1 MEEFEMKQVAD
12 FAERVLTNV
21 SRVIV
26 GKDEVIRKMLAAFL
40 SSAHVL
46 INDVPG
52 VGKTM
57 LARSFAIS
65 LGLNFGRVQCT
76 PDLTPSDI
84 TGFNVLDPRTG
95 QFSFKKGVL
104 FTDVLLVDEINRATP
119 RTQSALLQAMAEK
132 QVSIDGLTYQLS
144 EHFFVIATQNPVEF
158 EGTFPLPEAQLDRFA
173 VCLSLGYLG
182 KDQEIELLRRLER
195 SHPIESLE
203 PVCQPGELARMKELV
218 KDVYVDE
225 SIVDYVVRI
234 VMRTRSHP
242 DVALG
247 ASPRGS
253 IALVHLSRAL
263 AAINGRNFVLP
274 DDAKQIALDVLAHRL
289 ILKPEARLMR
299 KTKQDI
305 VEEILKSEEAP
316 IRG

>member
-1 MEEFEMKQVAD
+1 MKQVAD
-12 FAERVLTNV
+12 FAERVLKNV
-21 SRVIV
+21 SHVIV
-26 GKDEVIRKMLAAFL
+26 GKDEVIKKMLAAFL

-65 LGLNFGRVQCT
+65 LGLNFNRVQCT

-104 FTDVLLVDEINRATP
+104 FADVLLVDEINRATP

-132 QVSIDGLTYQLS
+132 QVSIDGMTYQLS

-173 VCLSLGYLG
+173 ICLSLGYLE
-182 KDQEIELLRRLER
+182 KEQEVQLLKRLQKT
-195 SHPIESLE
+195 HPIESLE
-203 PVCQPGELARMKELV
+203 PVCEPDELSRMKEFV
-218 KDVYVDE
+218 KEVYVDD
-225 SIVDYVVRI
+225 SVMDYAVRI
-234 VMRTRSHP
+234 VARTRSHP

-247 ASPRGS
+247 ASPRGT

-263 AAINGRNFVLP
+263 AAMSERNFVLP
-274 DDAKQIALDVLAHRL
+274 DDVKSIALDVLAHRL

-299 KTKQDI
+299 KSKKEI
-305 VEEILKSEEAP
+305 VEEILNSEEAP

>member
-1 MEEFEMKQVAD
+1 MKQIAD
-12 FAERVLTNV
+12 FAERVLKNV

-26 GKDEVIRKMLAAFL
+26 GKDEVIKKILAAFL

-65 LGLNFGRVQCT
+65 LGLNFSRVQCT

-132 QVSIDGLTYQLS
+132 QVSIDGVTYQLS

-173 VCLSLGYLG
+173 ICLSLGYLE
-182 KDQEIELLRRLER
+182 KEQEMELLKRLQKA
-195 SHPIESLE
+195 HPIESLE
-203 PVCQPGELARMKELV
+203 PVCEAGELSRMKELV

-225 SIVDYVVRI
+225 SVMDYVVRI

-247 ASPRGS
+247 SSPRGS

-263 AAINGRNFVLP
+263 AAMSERNFVLP
-274 DDAKQIALDVLAHRL
+274 DDVKSIALDVLAHRL

-299 KTKQDI
+299 KTKQEI
-305 VEEILKSEEAP
+305 VEEILNSEEAP

>member
-1 MEEFEMKQVAD
+1 MKQVAD
-12 FAERVLTNV
+12 FAERVLKNV

-26 GKDEVIRKMLAAFL
+26 GKDEVIKKMLAAFL

-65 LGLNFGRVQCT
+65 LGLNFNRVQCT

-104 FTDVLLVDEINRATP
+104 FADVLLVDEINRATP

-132 QVSIDGLTYQLS
+132 QVSIDGMTYQLS

-173 VCLSLGYLG
+173 ICLSLGYLE
-182 KDQEIELLRRLER
+182 KEQEVQLLKRLQKT
-195 SHPIESLE
+195 HPIESLE
-203 PVCQPGELARMKELV
+203 PVCEPDELSRMKEFV
-218 KDVYVDE
+218 KEVYVDD
-225 SIVDYVVRI
+225 SVMDYAVRI
-234 VMRTRSHP
+234 VARTRSHP

-247 ASPRGS
+247 ASPRGT

-263 AAINGRNFVLP
+263 AAMSERNFVLP
-274 DDAKQIALDVLAHRL
+274 DDVKSIALDVLAHRL

-299 KTKQDI
+299 KSKKEI
-305 VEEILKSEEAP
+305 VEEILNSEEAP

>member
-1 MEEFEMKQVAD
+1 MKQVAD
-12 FAERVLTNV
+12 FAERVLKNV

-26 GKDEVIRKMLAAFL
+26 GKDEVIKKMLAAFL

-65 LGLNFGRVQCT
+65 LGLNFNRVQCT

-104 FTDVLLVDEINRATP
+104 FADVLLVDEINRATP

-132 QVSIDGLTYQLS
+132 QVSIDGMTYQLS

-173 VCLSLGYLG
+173 ICLGLGYLE
-182 KDQEIELLRRLER
+182 KEQEVQLLKRLQKT
-195 SHPIESLE
+195 HPIESLE
-203 PVCQPGELARMKELV
+203 PVCEPDELSRMKEFV
-218 KDVYVDE
+218 KEVYVDD
-225 SIVDYVVRI
+225 SVMDYAVRI
-234 VMRTRSHP
+234 VARTRSHP

-247 ASPRGS
+247 ASPRGT

-263 AAINGRNFVLP
+263 AAMSERNFVLP
-274 DDAKQIALDVLAHRL
+274 DDVKSIALDVLAHRL

-299 KTKQDI
+299 KSKKEI
-305 VEEILKSEEAP
+305 VEEILNSEEAP

>member
-1 MEEFEMKQVAD
+1 MNSVSI
-12 FAERVLTNV
+12 FANRVLDNV
-21 SRVIV
+21 CRVIV
-26 GKDEVIRKMLAAFL
+26 GKRNIVEKMLAAFL
-40 SSAHVL
+40 SSSHVL

-65 LGLNFGRVQCT
+65 LGLNFSRVQCT

-84 TGFNVLDPRTG
+84 TGFSVLDPKTG
-95 QFSFKKGVL
+95 SFSFKKGPL
-104 FTDVLLVDEINRATP
+104 FTDVLLVDEVNRATP

-132 QVSIDGLTYQLS
+132 QVTVDGVTYHLN

-173 VCLSLGYLG
+173 SCLNLGYLE
-182 KDQEIELLRRLER
+182 KEQEIDLLKRLQKF
-195 SHPIESLE
+195 HPIESLE
-203 PVCQPGELARMKELV
+203 AVCEPNELTRMKELV
-218 KDVYVDE
+218 KEVYVDD
-225 SIVDYVVRI
+225 SIFDYVVRL
-234 VMRTRSHP
+234 VARTRCHT

-263 AAINGRNFVLP
+263 AAIRGRDFVLP
-274 DDAKQIALDVLAHRL
+274 DDVKSLATDVLAHRL
-289 ILKPEARLMR
+289 VLKPEALLMR
-299 KTKQDI
+299 KTKQMI
-305 VEEILKSEEAP
+305 ISEILETEEAP
-316 IRG
+316 IKQ

>member
-1 MEEFEMKQVAD
+1 MKQVAD
-12 FAERVLTNV
+12 FAERVLKNV

-26 GKDEVIRKMLAAFL
+26 GKDEAIKKMLAAFL

-65 LGLNFGRVQCT
+65 LGLNFNRVQCT

-104 FTDVLLVDEINRATP
+104 FADVLLVDEINRATP

-132 QVSIDGLTYQLS
+132 QVSIDGMTYQLS

-173 VCLSLGYLG
+173 ICLSLGYLE
-182 KDQEIELLRRLER
+182 KEQEMQLLKRLQKT
-195 SHPIESLE
+195 HPIESLE
-203 PVCQPGELARMKELV
+203 PVCEPDELSRMKEFV
-218 KDVYVDE
+218 KEVYVDD
-225 SIVDYVVRI
+225 SVMDYAVRI
-234 VMRTRSHP
+234 VARTRSHP

-247 ASPRGS
+247 ASPRGT

-263 AAINGRNFVLP
+263 AAMSERNFVLP
-274 DDAKQIALDVLAHRL
+274 DDVKSIALDVLAHRL

-299 KTKQDI
+299 KSKKEI
-305 VEEILKSEEAP
+305 VEEILNSEEAP

>member
-1 MEEFEMKQVAD
+1 MKQVAD
-12 FAERVLTNV
+12 FAERVLKNV

-26 GKDEVIRKMLAAFL
+26 GKDEVIKKMLAAFL

-65 LGLNFGRVQCT
+65 LGLNFNRVQCT

-104 FTDVLLVDEINRATP
+104 FADVLLVDEINRATP

-132 QVSIDGLTYQLS
+132 QVSIDGMTYQLS

-173 VCLSLGYLG
+173 ICLSLGYLE
-182 KDQEIELLRRLER
+182 KEQEMQLLKRLQKT
-195 SHPIESLE
+195 HPIESLE
-203 PVCQPGELARMKELV
+203 PVCEPDELSRMKEFV
-218 KDVYVDE
+218 KEVYVDD
-225 SIVDYVVRI
+225 SVMDYAVRI
-234 VMRTRSHP
+234 VARTRSHP

-247 ASPRGS
+247 ASPRGT

-263 AAINGRNFVLP
+263 AAMSGRNFVLP
-274 DDAKQIALDVLAHRL
+274 DDVKSIALDVLAHRL

-299 KTKQDI
+299 KSKKEI
-305 VEEILKSEEAP
+305 VEEILNSEEAP

>member
-1 MEEFEMKQVAD
+1 MKQVAD
-12 FAERVLTNV
+12 YAERVLKNV

-26 GKDEVIRKMLAAFL
+26 GKDEVIKQMLAALL

-65 LGLNFGRVQCT
+65 LGLNFNRVQCT

-104 FTDVLLVDEINRATP
+104 FADVLLVDEINRATP

-132 QVSIDGLTYQLS
+132 QVSIDGMTYQLS

-173 VCLSLGYLG
+173 ICLSLGYLE
-182 KDQEIELLRRLER
+182 KEQEMQLLKRLQKT
-195 SHPIESLE
+195 HPIESLE
-203 PVCQPGELARMKELV
+203 PVCEPDELSRMKEFV
-218 KDVYVDE
+218 KEVYVDD
-225 SIVDYVVRI
+225 SVMDYAVRI
-234 VMRTRSHP
+234 VARTRSHP

-247 ASPRGS
+247 ASPRGT

-263 AAINGRNFVLP
+263 AAMSERNFVLP
-274 DDAKQIALDVLAHRL
+274 DDVKSIALDVLAHRL

-299 KTKQDI
+299 KSKKEI
-305 VEEILKSEEAP
+305 VEEILNSEEAP

>member
-1 MEEFEMKQVAD
+1 MC
-12 FAERVLTNV
+12 
-21 SRVIV
+21 
-26 GKDEVIRKMLAAFL
+26 IRD
-40 SSAHVL
+40 S

-52 VGKTM
+52 LGKTM

-65 LGLNFGRVQCT
+65 LGLNFNRVQCT

-104 FTDVLLVDEINRATP
+104 FADVLLVDEINRATP

-132 QVSIDGLTYQLS
+132 QVSIDGMTYQLS

-173 VCLSLGYLG
+173 ICLSLGYLE
-182 KDQEIELLRRLER
+182 KEQEIQLLKRLQKT
-195 SHPIESLE
+195 HPIESLQ
-203 PVCQPGELARMKELV
+203 PVCEPDELSRMKEFV
-218 KDVYVDE
+218 KEVYVDD
-225 SIVDYVVRI
+225 SVMDYAVRI
-234 VMRTRSHP
+234 VARTRSHP

-247 ASPRGS
+247 ASPRGT

-263 AAINGRNFVLP
+263 AAMSERNFVLP
-274 DDAKQIALDVLAHRL
+274 DDVKSIALDVLAHRL

-299 KTKQDI
+299 KSKKEI
-305 VEEILKSEEAP
+305 VEEILNSEEAP

>member
-1 MEEFEMKQVAD
+1 MKQVAD
-12 FAERVLTNV
+12 FAERVLKNV

-26 GKDEVIRKMLAAFL
+26 GKDEVIKKMLAAFL

-65 LGLNFGRVQCT
+65 LGLNFNRVQCT

-104 FTDVLLVDEINRATP
+104 FADVLLVDEINRATP

-132 QVSIDGLTYQLS
+132 QVSIDGMTYQLS

-173 VCLSLGYLG
+173 ICLSLGYLE
-182 KDQEIELLRRLER
+182 KEQEMQLLKRLQKT
-195 SHPIESLE
+195 HPIESLE
-203 PVCQPGELARMKELV
+203 PVCEPDELSRMKEFV
-218 KDVYVDE
+218 KEVYVDD
-225 SIVDYVVRI
+225 SVMDYAVRI
-234 VMRTRSHP
+234 VARTRSHP

-247 ASPRGS
+247 ASPRGT

-263 AAINGRNFVLP
+263 AAMSERNFILP
-274 DDAKQIALDVLAHRL
+274 DDVKSIALDVLAHRL

-299 KTKQDI
+299 KSKKEI
-305 VEEILKSEEAP
+305 VEEILNSEEAP

>member
-1 MEEFEMKQVAD
+1 MKQVAD
-12 FAERVLTNV
+12 FAERVLKNV

-26 GKDEVIRKMLAAFL
+26 GKDEVIKKMLAAFL

-65 LGLNFGRVQCT
+65 LGLNFNRVQCT

-104 FTDVLLVDEINRATP
+104 FADVLLVDEINRATP

-132 QVSIDGLTYQLS
+132 QVSIDGMTYQLS

-173 VCLSLGYLG
+173 ICLSLGYLEKG
-182 KDQEIELLRRLER
+182 QEIQLLKRLQKA
-195 SHPIESLE
+195 HPIESLE
-203 PVCQPGELARMKELV
+203 PVCEPDELSRMKEFV
-218 KDVYVDE
+218 KEVYVDD
-225 SIVDYVVRI
+225 SVMDYAVRI
-234 VMRTRSHP
+234 VARTRSHP

-247 ASPRGS
+247 ASPRGT

-263 AAINGRNFVLP
+263 AAMSERNFVLP
-274 DDAKQIALDVLAHRL
+274 DDVKSIALDVLAHRL

-299 KTKQDI
+299 KSKKEI
-305 VEEILKSEEAP
+305 VEEILNSEEAP

>member
-1 MEEFEMKQVAD
+1 MKQVAD
-12 FAERVLTNV
+12 FAERVLKNV

-26 GKDEVIRKMLAAFL
+26 GKDEVIKKILAAFL

-65 LGLNFGRVQCT
+65 LGLNFSRVQCT

-132 QVSIDGLTYQLS
+132 QVSIDGVTYQLS

-173 VCLSLGYLG
+173 ICLSLGYLG
-182 KDQEIELLRRLER
+182 REQEIELLRRLEK

-203 PVCQPGELARMKELV
+203 PVCEAGELSRMKELV
-218 KDVYVDE
+218 KEVYVDD
-225 SIVDYVVRI
+225 SVMDYVVRI

-247 ASPRGS
+247 SSPRGS

-263 AAINGRNFVLP
+263 AAMSERNFVLP
-274 DDAKQIALDVLAHRL
+274 DDVKSIALDVLAHRL

-299 KTKQDI
+299 KTKQEI
-305 VEEILKSEEAP
+305 VEEILNSEEAP

>member
-1 MEEFEMKQVAD
+1 MKQVAD
-12 FAERVLTNV
+12 FAERVLKNV

-26 GKDEVIRKMLAAFL
+26 GKDEVIKKMLAAFL

-57 LARSFAIS
+57 LARSFAIT
-65 LGLNFGRVQCT
+65 LGLNFSRVQCT

-132 QVSIDGLTYQLS
+132 QVSIDGVTHQLS
-144 EHFFVIATQNPVEF
+144 EHFFVVATQNPVEF

-173 VCLSLGYLG
+173 ICLSLGYLE
-182 KDQEIELLRRLER
+182 KEQEMELLKRLQKA
-195 SHPIESLE
+195 HPIESLE
-203 PVCQPGELARMKELV
+203 PVCEPDELSRMKELV
-218 KDVYVDE
+218 KEVYVDD
-225 SIVDYVVRI
+225 SVMDYAVRI
-234 VMRTRSHP
+234 VARTRNHP

-263 AAINGRNFVLP
+263 AAMSERNFVLP
-274 DDAKQIALDVLAHRL
+274 DDVKSIALDVLAHRL

-299 KTKQDI
+299 RTKQDI
-305 VEEILKSEEAP
+305 VEEILNSEEAP

>member
-1 MEEFEMKQVAD
+1 MKQVAD
-12 FAERVLTNV
+12 FAERVLKNV

-26 GKDEVIRKMLAAFL
+26 GKDEVIKKMLAAFL

-65 LGLNFGRVQCT
+65 LGLNFNRVQCT

-104 FTDVLLVDEINRATP
+104 FADVLLVDEINRATP

-132 QVSIDGLTYQLS
+132 QVSIDGMTYQLS

-173 VCLSLGYLG
+173 ICLSLGYLE
-182 KDQEIELLRRLER
+182 KEQEMQLLKRLQKT
-195 SHPIESLE
+195 HPIESLE
-203 PVCQPGELARMKELV
+203 PVCEPDELSRMKEFV
-218 KDVYVDE
+218 KEVYVDD
-225 SIVDYVVRI
+225 SVMDYAVRI
-234 VMRTRSHP
+234 VARTRSHP

-247 ASPRGS
+247 ASPRGT

-263 AAINGRNFVLP
+263 AAMSERNFVLP
-274 DDAKQIALDVLAHRL
+274 DDVKSVALDVLAHRL

-299 KTKQDI
+299 KSKKEI
-305 VEEILKSEEAP
+305 LEEILNSEEAP

>member
-1 MEEFEMKQVAD
+1 MNQVAS
-12 FAERVLTNV
+12 FAERVLKNV

-26 GKDEVIRKMLAAFL
+26 GKDDIIKKMLATFL

-57 LARSFAIS
+57 LARAFAIT
-65 LGLNFGRVQCT
+65 LGLNFTRIQCT
-76 PDLTPSDI
+76 PDLTPSDV
-84 TGFNVLDPRTG
+84 TGFNVLDPRTA
-95 QFSFKKGVL
+95 QFSFKKGPI
-104 FTDVLLVDEINRATP
+104 FTDILLVDEINRATP

-132 QVSIDGLTYQLS
+132 QVSLDGVTYQLS
-144 EHFFVIATQNPVEF
+144 EHFFVVATQNPVEF

-173 VCLSLGYLG
+173 ICVSLGYVT
-182 KDQEIELLRRLER
+182 KEQEIELLKRLQR

-203 PVCQPGELARMKELV
+203 PVCDPKELSTMKELV
-218 KDVYVDE
+218 KDVYVDD
-225 SIVDYVVRI
+225 SIMDYVVRI

-247 ASPRGS
+247 ASPRAS
-253 IALVHLSRAL
+253 IALVHLSRTL
-263 AAINGRNFVLP
+263 AAMEGRDFVLP
-274 DDAKQIALDVLAHRL
+274 DDVKNIAIDVLAHRL

-299 KTKQDI
+299 KTKFDI
-305 VEEILKSEEAP
+305 IQEILNTEEAP
-316 IRG
+316 IKA

>member
-1 MEEFEMKQVAD
+1 MKQVAD
-12 FAERVLTNV
+12 FAERVLKNV

-26 GKDEVIRKMLAAFL
+26 GKDEVIKKMLAAFL

-65 LGLNFGRVQCT
+65 LGLNFNRVQCT

-104 FTDVLLVDEINRATP
+104 FADVLLVDEINRATP

-132 QVSIDGLTYQLS
+132 QVSIDGMTYQLS

-173 VCLSLGYLG
+173 ICLSLGYLE
-182 KDQEIELLRRLER
+182 KEQEMQLLKRLQKT
-195 SHPIESLE
+195 HPIESLE
-203 PVCQPGELARMKELV
+203 PVCEPDELSRMKEFV
-218 KDVYVDE
+218 KEVYVDD
-225 SIVDYVVRI
+225 SVMDYAVRI
-234 VMRTRSHP
+234 VARTRSHP

-247 ASPRGS
+247 ASPRGT

-263 AAINGRNFVLP
+263 AAMSERNFVLP
-274 DDAKQIALDVLAHRL
+274 DDVKSMVLDVLAHRL

-299 KTKQDI
+299 KSKKEI
-305 VEEILKSEEAP
+305 VEEILNSEEAP

>member
-1 MEEFEMKQVAD
+1 MKQVAD
-12 FAERVLTNV
+12 FAERVLKNV

-26 GKDEVIRKMLAAFL
+26 GKDEVIKKILAAFL

-65 LGLNFGRVQCT
+65 LGLNFSRVQCT

-132 QVSIDGLTYQLS
+132 QVSIDGVTYQLS

-173 VCLSLGYLG
+173 ICLSLGYLER
-182 KDQEIELLRRLER
+182 DQEIELLRRLER

-203 PVCQPGELARMKELV
+203 PVCEAGELSRMKELV
-218 KDVYVDE
+218 KEVYVDD
-225 SIVDYVVRI
+225 SVMDYAVRI
-234 VMRTRSHP
+234 VARTRTHP

-247 ASPRGS
+247 SSPRGS

-263 AAINGRNFVLP
+263 AAMSERNFVLP
-274 DDAKQIALDVLAHRL
+274 DDVKSIALDVLAHRL

-299 KTKQDI
+299 KTKQEI
-305 VEEILKSEEAP
+305 V
-316 IRG
+316 

>member
-1 MEEFEMKQVAD
+1 MKQVAD
-12 FAERVLTNV
+12 FAERVLKNV

-26 GKDEVIRKMLAAFL
+26 GKDEVIKKMLAAFL

-65 LGLNFGRVQCT
+65 LGLNFNRVQCT

-104 FTDVLLVDEINRATP
+104 FADVLLVDEINRATP

-132 QVSIDGLTYQLS
+132 QVSIDGMTYQLS

-173 VCLSLGYLG
+173 ICLSLGYLE
-182 KDQEIELLRRLER
+182 KEQEVQLLKRLQKT
-195 SHPIESLE
+195 HPIESLE
-203 PVCQPGELARMKELV
+203 PVCEPDELSRMKEFV
-218 KDVYVDE
+218 KEVYVDD
-225 SIVDYVVRI
+225 SVMDYAVRI
-234 VMRTRSHP
+234 VARTRSHP

-247 ASPRGS
+247 ASPRGT

-263 AAINGRNFVLP
+263 AAMSGRNFVLP
-274 DDAKQIALDVLAHRL
+274 DDVKSIALDVLAHRL

-299 KTKQDI
+299 KSKKEI
-305 VEEILKSEEAP
+305 VEEILNSEEAP

>member
-1 MEEFEMKQVAD
+1 MKQVAD
-12 FAERVLTNV
+12 FAERVLRNV

-26 GKDEVIRKMLAAFL
+26 GKDEVIKKMLAAFL

-65 LGLNFGRVQCT
+65 LGLNFNRVQCT

-104 FTDVLLVDEINRATP
+104 FADVLLVDEINRATP

-132 QVSIDGLTYQLS
+132 QVSIDGMTYQLS

-173 VCLSLGYLG
+173 ICLSLGYLE
-182 KDQEIELLRRLER
+182 KEQEMQLLKRLQKT
-195 SHPIESLE
+195 HPIESLE
-203 PVCQPGELARMKELV
+203 PVCEPDELSRMKEFV
-218 KDVYVDE
+218 KEVYVDD
-225 SIVDYVVRI
+225 SVMDYAVRI
-234 VMRTRSHP
+234 VARTRSHP

-247 ASPRGS
+247 ASPRGT

-263 AAINGRNFVLP
+263 AAMSERNFVLP
-274 DDAKQIALDVLAHRL
+274 DDVKSVALDVLAHRL

-299 KTKQDI
+299 KSKKEI
-305 VEEILKSEEAP
+305 VEEILNSEEAP

>member
-1 MEEFEMKQVAD
+1 MKQVAD
-12 FAERVLTNV
+12 FAERVLKNV

-26 GKDEVIRKMLAAFL
+26 GKDEVIKKMLAAFL

-65 LGLNFGRVQCT
+65 LGLNFNRVQCT

-104 FTDVLLVDEINRATP
+104 FADVLLVDEINRATP

-132 QVSIDGLTYQLS
+132 QVSIDGMTYQLS

-173 VCLSLGYLG
+173 ICLSLGYLE
-182 KDQEIELLRRLER
+182 KEQEIQLLKRLQKT
-195 SHPIESLE
+195 HPIESLE
-203 PVCQPGELARMKELV
+203 PVCEPDELSRMKEFV
-218 KDVYVDE
+218 KEVYVDD
-225 SIVDYVVRI
+225 SVMDYAVRI
-234 VMRTRSHP
+234 VARTRSHP

-247 ASPRGS
+247 ASPRGT

-263 AAINGRNFVLP
+263 AAMSGRNFVLP
-274 DDAKQIALDVLAHRL
+274 DDVKSIALDVLAHRL

-299 KTKQDI
+299 KSKKEI
-305 VEEILKSEEAP
+305 VEEILNSEEAP

>member
-1 MEEFEMKQVAD
+1 MKQVAD
-12 FAERVLTNV
+12 FAERVLKNV

-26 GKDEVIRKMLAAFL
+26 GKDEVIKKMLAAFL

-65 LGLNFGRVQCT
+65 LGLNFNRVQCT

-104 FTDVLLVDEINRATP
+104 FADVLLVDEINRATP

-132 QVSIDGLTYQLS
+132 QVSIDGMTYQLS

-173 VCLSLGYLG
+173 ICLSLGYLE
-182 KDQEIELLRRLER
+182 KEQEIQLLKRLQKT
-195 SHPIESLE
+195 HPIESLE
-203 PVCQPGELARMKELV
+203 PVCEPDELSRMKEFV
-218 KDVYVDE
+218 KEVYVDD
-225 SIVDYVVRI
+225 SVMDYAVRI
-234 VMRTRSHP
+234 VARTRSHP

-247 ASPRGS
+247 ASPRGT

-263 AAINGRNFVLP
+263 AAMSERNFVLP
-274 DDAKQIALDVLAHRL
+274 DDVKSMVLDVLAHRL

-299 KTKQDI
+299 KSKKEI
-305 VEEILKSEEAP
+305 VEEILNSEEAP

>member
-1 MEEFEMKQVAD
+1 MKQVAD
-12 FAERVLTNV
+12 FAERVLKNV
-21 SRVIV
+21 SHVIV
-26 GKDEVIRKMLAAFL
+26 GKDEVIKKMLAAFL

-65 LGLNFGRVQCT
+65 LGLNFNRVQCT

-104 FTDVLLVDEINRATP
+104 FADVLLVDEINRATP

-132 QVSIDGLTYQLS
+132 QVSIDGMTYQLS

-173 VCLSLGYLG
+173 ICLSLGYLE
-182 KDQEIELLRRLER
+182 KEQEMQLLKRLQKT
-195 SHPIESLE
+195 HPIESLE
-203 PVCQPGELARMKELV
+203 PVCEPDELSRMKEFV
-218 KDVYVDE
+218 KEVYVDD
-225 SIVDYVVRI
+225 SVMDYAVRI
-234 VMRTRSHP
+234 VARTRSHP

-247 ASPRGS
+247 ASPRGT

-263 AAINGRNFVLP
+263 AAMSERNFVLP
-274 DDAKQIALDVLAHRL
+274 DDVKSIALDVLAHRL

-299 KTKQDI
+299 KSKKEI
-305 VEEILKSEEAP
+305 VEEILNSEEAP

>member
-1 MEEFEMKQVAD
+1 MKQVAD
-12 FAERVLTNV
+12 FAERVLKNV

-26 GKDEVIRKMLAAFL
+26 GKDEVIKKILAAFL

-65 LGLNFGRVQCT
+65 LGLNFSRVQCT

-132 QVSIDGLTYQLS
+132 QVSIDGVTYQLS

-173 VCLSLGYLG
+173 ICLSLGYLERE
-182 KDQEIELLRRLER
+182 QEIELLRRLER

-203 PVCQPGELARMKELV
+203 PVCEAGELSRMKELV
-218 KDVYVDE
+218 KEVYVDD
-225 SIVDYVVRI
+225 SVMDYVVRI

-247 ASPRGS
+247 SSPRGS

-263 AAINGRNFVLP
+263 AAMSERNFVLP
-274 DDAKQIALDVLAHRL
+274 DDVKSIALDVLAHRL

-299 KTKQDI
+299 KTKQEI
-305 VEEILKSEEAP
+305 VEEILNSEEAP

>member
-1 MEEFEMKQVAD
+1 MKQVAD
-12 FAERVLTNV
+12 FAERVLKNV
-21 SRVIV
+21 SHVIV
-26 GKDEVIRKMLAAFL
+26 GKDEVIKKMLAAFL

-65 LGLNFGRVQCT
+65 LGLNFNRVQCT

-104 FTDVLLVDEINRATP
+104 FADVLLVDEINRATP

-132 QVSIDGLTYQLS
+132 QVSIDGMTYQLS

-173 VCLSLGYLG
+173 ICLGLGYLE
-182 KDQEIELLRRLER
+182 KEQEIQLLKRLQKT
-195 SHPIESLE
+195 HPIESLE
-203 PVCQPGELARMKELV
+203 PVCEPDELSRMKEFV
-218 KDVYVDE
+218 KEVYVDD
-225 SIVDYVVRI
+225 SVMDYAVRI
-234 VMRTRSHP
+234 VARTRSHP

-247 ASPRGS
+247 ASPRGT

-263 AAINGRNFVLP
+263 AAMSERNFVLP
-274 DDAKQIALDVLAHRL
+274 DDVKSIALDVLAHRL

-299 KTKQDI
+299 KSKKEI
-305 VEEILKSEEAP
+305 VEEILNSEEAP

>member
-1 MEEFEMKQVAD
+1 MKQVAD
-12 FAERVLTNV
+12 FAERVLKNV

-26 GKDEVIRKMLAAFL
+26 GKDEVIKKMLAAFL

-65 LGLNFGRVQCT
+65 LGLNFNRVQCT

-104 FTDVLLVDEINRATP
+104 FADVLLVDEINRATP

-132 QVSIDGLTYQLS
+132 QVSIDGMTYQLS

-173 VCLSLGYLG
+173 ICLSLGYLEKG
-182 KDQEIELLRRLER
+182 QEIQLLKRLQKT
-195 SHPIESLE
+195 HPIESLE
-203 PVCQPGELARMKELV
+203 PVCEPDELSRMKEFV
-218 KDVYVDE
+218 KEVYVDD
-225 SIVDYVVRI
+225 SVMDYAVRI
-234 VMRTRSHP
+234 VARTRSHP

-247 ASPRGS
+247 ASPRGT

-263 AAINGRNFVLP
+263 AAMSERNFVLP
-274 DDAKQIALDVLAHRL
+274 DDVKSIALDVLAHRL

-299 KTKQDI
+299 KSKKEI
-305 VEEILKSEEAP
+305 VEEILNSEEAP

>member
-1 MEEFEMKQVAD
+1 MSSVSN
-12 FAERVLTNV
+12 FAKRVLDNV
-21 SRVIV
+21 CRVIV
-26 GKDEVIRKMLAAFL
+26 GKRNIVEKMLAAFL
-40 SSAHVL
+40 SSSHVL

-65 LGLNFGRVQCT
+65 LGLNFSRVQCT

-84 TGFNVLDPRTG
+84 TGFSVLDPKTG
-95 QFSFKKGVL
+95 SFSFKKGPL
-104 FTDVLLVDEINRATP
+104 FTDVLLVDEVNRATP

-132 QVSIDGLTYQLS
+132 QVTVDGVTYHLN

-173 VCLSLGYLG
+173 LCLNLGYLE
-182 KDQEIELLRRLER
+182 KDQEIDLLKRLQK

-203 PVCQPGELARMKELV
+203 AVCEPDELTRMKGLV
-218 KDVYVDE
+218 KEVYVDD
-225 SIVDYVVRI
+225 SILDYAVRL
-234 VMRTRSHP
+234 VARTRSHP

-263 AAINGRNFVLP
+263 AAIRGRDFVLP
-274 DDAKQIALDVLAHRL
+274 DDVKSLATDVLAHRL
-289 ILKPEARLMR
+289 ILKPEALLMR
-299 KTKQDI
+299 KTKQMI
-305 VEEILKSEEAP
+305 IAEILETEEAP
-316 IRG
+316 IKQ

>member
-1 MEEFEMKQVAD
+1 MKQVAD
-12 FAERVLTNV
+12 FAERVLKNV

-26 GKDEVIRKMLAAFL
+26 GKDEVIKKMLAAFL

-65 LGLNFGRVQCT
+65 LGLNFNRVQCT

-104 FTDVLLVDEINRATP
+104 FADVLLVDEINRATP

-132 QVSIDGLTYQLS
+132 QVSIDGMTYQLS

-173 VCLSLGYLG
+173 ICLSLGYLE
-182 KDQEIELLRRLER
+182 KEQEMQLLKRLQKT
-195 SHPIESLE
+195 HPIESLE
-203 PVCQPGELARMKELV
+203 PVCEPDELSRMKEFV
-218 KDVYVDE
+218 KEVYVDD
-225 SIVDYVVRI
+225 SVMDYAVRI
-234 VMRTRSHP
+234 VARTRSHP

-247 ASPRGS
+247 ASPRGT

-263 AAINGRNFVLP
+263 AAMSERNFVLP
-274 DDAKQIALDVLAHRL
+274 DDVKSVALDVLAHRL

-299 KTKQDI
+299 KSKKEI
-305 VEEILKSEEAP
+305 VEEILNSEEAP

>member
-1 MEEFEMKQVAD
+1 MKQVAD
-12 FAERVLTNV
+12 FAERVLKNV

-26 GKDEVIRKMLAAFL
+26 GKDEVIKKMLAAFL

-65 LGLNFGRVQCT
+65 LGLNFNRVQCT

-104 FTDVLLVDEINRATP
+104 FADVLLVDEINRATP

-132 QVSIDGLTYQLS
+132 QVSIDGMTYQLS

-173 VCLSLGYLG
+173 ISLSLGYLE
-182 KDQEIELLRRLER
+182 KEQEMQLLKRLQKT
-195 SHPIESLE
+195 HPIESLE
-203 PVCQPGELARMKELV
+203 PVCEPDELSRMKEFV
-218 KDVYVDE
+218 KEVYVDD
-225 SIVDYVVRI
+225 SVMDYAVRI
-234 VMRTRSHP
+234 VARTRSHP

-247 ASPRGS
+247 ASPRGT

-263 AAINGRNFVLP
+263 AAMSERNFVLP
-274 DDAKQIALDVLAHRL
+274 DDVKSIALDVLAHRL

-299 KTKQDI
+299 KSKKEI
-305 VEEILKSEEAP
+305 VEEILNSEEAP

>member
-1 MEEFEMKQVAD
+1 MNQVAS
-12 FAERVLTNV
+12 FAERVLKNV

-26 GKDEVIRKMLAAFL
+26 DKDEIIKKMLATFL

-57 LARSFAIS
+57 LAKSFAIT
-65 LGLNFGRVQCT
+65 LGLNFTRIQCT
-76 PDLTPSDI
+76 PDQTPSDV
-84 TGFNVLDPRTG
+84 TGFNVLDPRTA
-95 QFSFKKGVL
+95 QFSFKKGPI
-104 FTDVLLVDEINRATP
+104 FTDILLVDEINRATP

-132 QVSIDGLTYQLS
+132 QVSLDGVTYQLS
-144 EHFFVIATQNPVEF
+144 EHFLVVATQNPVEF

-173 VCLSLGYLG
+173 ICVSLGYVT
-182 KDQEIELLRRLER
+182 KEQEIELLKRLQR

-203 PVCQPGELARMKELV
+203 PVCDPKELSTMKELV
-218 KDVYVDE
+218 KDVYVDD
-225 SIVDYVVRI
+225 SIMDYVVRI

-247 ASPRGS
+247 ASPRAS

-263 AAINGRNFVLP
+263 AAMQGRDFVLP
-274 DDAKQIALDVLAHRL
+274 DDVKSIAIDVLAHRL

-299 KTKQDI
+299 KTKFDVIQ
-305 VEEILKSEEAP
+305 EILNTEEAP
-316 IRG
+316 IKV

>member
-1 MEEFEMKQVAD
+1 MKQIAD
-12 FAERVLTNV
+12 FAERVLKNV

-26 GKDEVIRKMLAAFL
+26 GKDEVIKKILAAFL

-65 LGLNFGRVQCT
+65 LGLNFSRVQCT

-132 QVSIDGLTYQLS
+132 QVSIDGVTYQLS

-173 VCLSLGYLG
+173 ICLSLGYLG
-182 KDQEIELLRRLER
+182 REQEIELLRRLER

-203 PVCQPGELARMKELV
+203 PVCEAGELSRMKELV
-218 KDVYVDE
+218 KEVYVDD
-225 SIVDYVVRI
+225 SVMDYVVRI

-247 ASPRGS
+247 SSPRGS

-263 AAINGRNFVLP
+263 AAMSERNFVLP
-274 DDAKQIALDVLAHRL
+274 DDVKSIALDVLAHRL

-299 KTKQDI
+299 KTKQEI
-305 VEEILKSEEAP
+305 VEEILNSEEAP

>member
-1 MEEFEMKQVAD
+1 MKQVAD
-12 FAERVLTNV
+12 FAERVLKNV

-26 GKDEVIRKMLAAFL
+26 GKDEVIKKMLAAFL

-65 LGLNFGRVQCT
+65 LGLNFNRVQCT

-104 FTDVLLVDEINRATP
+104 FADVLLVDEINRATP

-132 QVSIDGLTYQLS
+132 QVSIDGMTYQLS

-173 VCLSLGYLG
+173 VCLSLGYLE
-182 KDQEIELLRRLER
+182 KEQEMQLLKRLQKT
-195 SHPIESLE
+195 HPIESLE
-203 PVCQPGELARMKELV
+203 PVCEPDELSRMKEFV
-218 KDVYVDE
+218 KEVYVDD
-225 SIVDYVVRI
+225 SVMDYAVRI
-234 VMRTRSHP
+234 VARTRSHP

-247 ASPRGS
+247 ASPRGT

-263 AAINGRNFVLP
+263 AAMSERNFVLP
-274 DDAKQIALDVLAHRL
+274 DDVKSVALDVLAHRL

-299 KTKQDI
+299 KSKKEI
-305 VEEILKSEEAP
+305 VEEILNSEEAP

>member
-1 MEEFEMKQVAD
+1 MKQVAD
-12 FAERVLTNV
+12 FAERVLKNV
-21 SRVIV
+21 SHVIV
-26 GKDEVIRKMLAAFL
+26 GKDEVIKKMLAAFL

-65 LGLNFGRVQCT
+65 LGLNFNRVQCT

-104 FTDVLLVDEINRATP
+104 FADVLLVDEINRATP

-132 QVSIDGLTYQLS
+132 QVSIDGMTYQLS

-173 VCLSLGYLG
+173 ICLSLGYLE
-182 KDQEIELLRRLER
+182 KEQEVQLLKRLQKT
-195 SHPIESLE
+195 HPIESLE
-203 PVCQPGELARMKELV
+203 PVCEPDELSRMKEFV
-218 KDVYVDE
+218 REVYVDD
-225 SIVDYVVRI
+225 SVMDYAVRI
-234 VMRTRSHP
+234 VARTRSHP

-247 ASPRGS
+247 ASPRGT

-263 AAINGRNFVLP
+263 AAMSERNFVLP
-274 DDAKQIALDVLAHRL
+274 DDVKSIALDVLAHRL

-299 KTKQDI
+299 KSKKEI
-305 VEEILKSEEAP
+305 VEEILNSEEAP